1 MLQSM
6 GCKLGH
12 DLVTEQEEE
21 EMVLDSEWVLN
32 SMTDVF
38 IRER

>member
-1 MLQSM
+1 MVQSM

-12 DLVTEQEEE
+12 DLVTEEE